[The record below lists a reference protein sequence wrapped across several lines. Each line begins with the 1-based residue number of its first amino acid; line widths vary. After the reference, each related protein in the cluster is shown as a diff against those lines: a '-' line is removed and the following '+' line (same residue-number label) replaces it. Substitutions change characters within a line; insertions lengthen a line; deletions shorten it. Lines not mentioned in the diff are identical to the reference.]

1 MAKIISISH
10 VSRSSFLPPLSTVL
24 PSLVYF
30 SFSSHSPYVVL
41 KSVCIRLLWIF
52 LGGKKKPFGEKK
64 KLGISEVKY
73 LVAFCPISRFMRLL
87 EQEQRLLLNHK
98 VCSMRALQTHQQSD
112 RHQNRLITEL
122 GGRLGHTSSSKPLP
136 RILRPRTPAIAIPP
150 GIPRSWLPV
159 RSHYYDLTFSAEC
172 SLLGF
177 L

>member
-1 MAKIISISH
+1 MH
-10 VSRSSFLPPLSTVL
+10 QT
-24 PSLVYF
+24 SLD
-30 SFSSHSPYVVL
+30 L
-41 KSVCIRLLWIF
+41 
-52 LGGKKKPFGEKK
+52 LGGGGDPSVKKK

-98 VCSMRALQTHQQSD
+98 VCSMKAPQTHQQSD

-136 RILRPRTPAIAIPP
+136 RILRPTTPAIAIPP